1 MRPFDLVEP
10 ATLDEAVT
18 LLGENEAARPI
29 AVGTALLLMVKAG
42 LFQPEALV
50 SLRRLA
56 ADLTGIARQDDGS
69 LRIGAM
75 TSLTEL
81 GRSPL
86 VRNAFPVITHTLK
99 TLSNVRIRNVA
110 TIGGHLAHADPHMDL
125 PPVLLCLGAR
135 LRVHGARGERWV
147 ALEDLYSGYYETTLA
162 RDELITQVVLPAPA
176 QEWAA
181 AYVKFTAL
189 SADDWPAVGVA
200 VSATRRD
207 GTLGDV
213 RVALGAAMERAVR
226 LPSVEAQ
233 LEGERPSAEL
243 VRRAGDSAA
252 QEVRPLG
259 DLRGSAEYKR
269 EMVRVHARRA
279 IDTVLQTLAFEEAV
293 R

>member
-1 MRPFDLVEP
+1 MRPFDIAEP
-10 ATLDEAVT
+10 STLDEAVT
-18 LLGENEAARPI
+18 LLHDDEGARPI
-29 AVGTALLLMVKAG
+29 AGGTALLLMVKAG
-42 LFQPEALV
+42 LFQPEQLI
-50 SLRRLA
+50 SLRRIGAELA
-56 ADLTGIARQDDGS
+56 GIERQDDGS

-86 VRNAFPVITHTLK
+86 VRDTFPVISQTLK

-110 TIGGHLAHADPHMDL
+110 TIGGHLAHGDPHMDL

-135 LRVHGARGERWV
+135 LRVRGPRGERWM
-147 ALEDLYSGYYETTLA
+147 ALEELYSGYYETTLA
-162 RDELITQVVLPAPA
+162 RDELIEQVVVPAPPA
-176 QEWAA
+176 EWAA

-200 VSATRRD
+200 VSAVRRD

-213 RVALGAAMERAVR
+213 RVAIGAAMERALR
-226 LPSVEAQ
+226 LPTVEAR

-243 VRRAGDSAA
+243 VRAASDSAA
-252 QEVRPLG
+252 QEVKPLG
-259 DLRGSAEYKR
+259 DLRGSADYKR

-279 IDTVLQTLAFEEAV
+279 VNTVLRTLAFEEAV

>member
-1 MRPFDLVEP
+1 
-10 ATLDEAVT
+10 
-18 LLGENEAARPI
+18 
-29 AVGTALLLMVKAG
+29 
-42 LFQPEALV
+42 
-50 SLRRLA
+50 
-56 ADLTGIARQDDGS
+56 
-69 LRIGAM
+69 M

-81 GRSPL
+81 GRSAL
-86 VRNAFPVITHTLK
+86 VRDAFPVITHTLK

-110 TIGGHLAHADPHMDL
+110 TLGGHLAHADPHMDL

-135 LRVHGARGERWV
+135 LRVHGPRGERWI
-147 ALEDLYSGYYETTLA
+147 ALEDLYSAYYETTLA
-162 RDELITQVVLPAPA
+162 RDELITQVVLPAPPR
-176 QEWAA
+176 EWAA

-200 VSATRRD
+200 VSAVRRD

-213 RVALGAAMERAVR
+213 RVALGAATERAVR
-226 LPSVEAQ
+226 LHNVEAQ

-252 QEVRPLG
+252 QEVRPLA
-259 DLRGSAEYKR
+259 DLRGPAEYKR

-279 IDTVLQTLAFEEAV
+279 VDTVLQTLAFEEAV

>member
-10 ATLDEAVT
+10 TTLDEALR

-29 AVGTALLLMVKAG
+29 GGGTALLLMVKTG

-50 SLRRLA
+50 SLRRLEPE
-56 ADLTGIARQDDGS
+56 LGGIERQDDGS
-69 LRIGAM
+69 IRIGAM
-75 TSLTEL
+75 TSLTRL
-81 GRSPL
+81 GQSALIRDT
-86 VRNAFPVITHTLK
+86 FPVIGQTLR

-135 LRVHGARGERWV
+135 LRIRGPQGERWMP
-147 ALEDLYSGYYETTLA
+147 LDELYSGYYETTLA
-162 RDELITQVVLPAPA
+162 RDELITELVLPAPPP
-176 QEWAA
+176 EWAA

-200 VSATRRD
+200 VSAVRRD
-207 GTLGDV
+207 GSVGDV
-213 RVALGAAMERAVR
+213 RVAVGAAMERALR
-226 LPSVEAQ
+226 LATVEAHV
-233 LEGERPSAEL
+233 EGARPSAEL
-243 VRRAGDSAA
+243 VRMAGDAA
-252 QEVRPLG
+252 AEEVKPLG

-279 IDTVLQTLAFEEAV
+279 VDTVLQTLAFEEAV

>member
-10 ATLDEAVT
+10 TTLDEAVT
-18 LLGENEAARPI
+18 LLGANEAARPI
-29 AVGTALLLMVKAG
+29 AGGTALLLMVKAG

-50 SLRRLA
+50 SLRRLR
-56 ADLTGIARQDDGS
+56 ADLTGIARQDDGG

-75 TSLTEL
+75 TTLTEL

-86 VRNAFPVITHTLK
+86 VRDMFPVITRTLR

-110 TIGGHLAHADPHMDL
+110 TLGGHLAHGDPHMDL

-135 LRVHGARGERWV
+135 LRVHGSQGERWI
-147 ALEDLYSGYYETTLA
+147 ALDDLYSGYYETTLR
-162 RDELITQVVLPAPA
+162 RDELITHIVLPAPPP
-176 QEWAA
+176 EWAA

-200 VSATRRD
+200 VSAVRHD
-207 GTLGDV
+207 GSLGDV
-213 RVALGAAMERAVR
+213 RVSIGAAMERALR
-226 LPSVEAQ
+226 LGGVEAQ
-233 LEGERPSAEL
+233 LEGARPSADL
-243 VRRAGDSAA
+243 VRAAADAAA

-269 EMVRVHARRA
+269 EMVRVHTRRA
-279 IDTVLQTLAFEEAV
+279 VDAVLQALAFEEAV

>member
-10 ATLDEAVT
+10 TTLDEAVT
-18 LLGENEAARPI
+18 LLNTNEAARPI
-29 AVGTALLLMVKAG
+29 AGGTALLLLVKAG
-42 LFQPEALV
+42 LFRPEALV
-50 SLRRLA
+50 SLRRLR
-56 ADLTGIARQDDGS
+56 ADLTGIARQNDGS

-86 VRNAFPVITHTLK
+86 VRDTFPVIAQTLR

-135 LRVHGARGERWV
+135 LRAHGPHGERWIG
-147 ALEDLYSGYYETTLA
+147 LDDFYSGYCETTLA
-162 RDELITQVVLPAPA
+162 RDELITEVVLPAPA
-176 QEWAA
+176 AEWAA
-181 AYVKFTAL
+181 AYMKFTAL
-189 SADDWPAVGVA
+189 AAHDWPAVGVA
-200 VSATRRD
+200 VSAVRRD

-213 RVALGAAMERAVR
+213 HVAVGAAMERALR
-226 LPSVEAQ
+226 LHTVEAQ
-233 LEGERPSAEL
+233 LEGERPSGNL
-243 VRRAGDSAA
+243 VRAAADSAA
-252 QEVRPLG
+252 QEVKPLG

-279 IDTVLQTLAFEEAV
+279 VDAVLQALAFEESV

>member
-29 AVGTALLLMVKAG
+29 AGGTALLLMVKAG

-86 VRNAFPVITHTLK
+86 VRDAFPVITHTLK

-213 RVALGAAMERAVR
+213 RVALGAAMERALR

>member
-1 MRPFDLVEP
+1 
-10 ATLDEAVT
+10 
-18 LLGENEAARPI
+18 
-29 AVGTALLLMVKAG
+29 
-42 LFQPEALV
+42 
-50 SLRRLA
+50 
-56 ADLTGIARQDDGS
+56 
-69 LRIGAM
+69 
-75 TSLTEL
+75 
-81 GRSPL
+81 
-86 VRNAFPVITHTLK
+86 
-99 TLSNVRIRNVA
+99 
-110 TIGGHLAHADPHMDL
+110 
-125 PPVLLCLGAR
+125 
-135 LRVHGARGERWV
+135 
-147 ALEDLYSGYYETTLA
+147 
-162 RDELITQVVLPAPA
+162 VLPAPA

-213 RVALGAAMERAVR
+213 RVALGAAMERALR